1 MPSTRSQEDKTTT
14 GDKREG
20 EEHSEQGK
28 NKVRKVVVG
37 KEGKDESG
45 KGEGSGGE
53 LKQQKLAVEKGDEG
67 KEDDGNLKVGEPAAS
82 TEASEANKSEQ
93 GKEATNDKD
102 DKKEKQLSS
111 REQGEKD
118 GGSNAEPGEKPDLSH
133 VPKGDYERKHGT
145 LETGHVYF
153 VYRPKVEV
161 EEPHSLDDVS
171 KFHLLLVPH
180 HSKLHRLLAIGKKAL
195 PDHDQ
200 SSRPLW
206 GEVLN
211 VGEDMK
217 SLKKNLG
224 SYSYETKTM
233 GSRYQPGSRVAAS
246 GVYIL
251 HATENYPKDSQ
262 NMSAVYETKFAYQVA
277 LPHEMGEVQ
286 EALHIHPSGSF
297 SLQVK
302 NPESPSNN
310 PAAPT
315 QDPSKHPQFPES
327 LQSLFR
333 TKFIPANPPA
343 LLDYPG
349 AELLLLPSKHNVHE
363 DIGNK
368 AEKELQEEEDELEDD
383 IEKQTNGDEVKK
395 ALKEAGLD
403 GLIEGKALEGHWE

>member
-1 MPSTRSQEDKTTT
+1 M
-14 GDKREG
+14 
-20 EEHSEQGK
+20 
-28 NKVRKVVVG
+28 
-37 KEGKDESG
+37 
-45 KGEGSGGE
+45 
-53 LKQQKLAVEKGDEG
+53 
-67 KEDDGNLKVGEPAAS
+67 
-82 TEASEANKSEQ
+82 
-93 GKEATNDKD
+93 
-102 DKKEKQLSS
+102 
-111 REQGEKD
+111 
-118 GGSNAEPGEKPDLSH
+118 
-133 VPKGDYERKHGT
+133 
-145 LETGHVYF
+145 
-153 VYRPKVEV
+153 YRPKVEV

-297 SLQVK
+297 SLQVSNFLLTSICHGHSAKLFPSSKVK

-333 TKFIPANPPA
+333 TKFMPANPPA

-363 DIGNK
+363 DIGDN

-395 ALKEAGLD
+395 ALKEAGLE